1 LTAGSFCGVMVTM
14 QVSGL
19 SVPEINAALE
29 TSWLGRQVVYHSCV
43 GSTNDE
49 AKGLAEVGAPEG
61 TLVIAD
67 YQTAGRGRLDR
78 LWWSPPGSGL
88 LLSLIFRPTFLMPQQ
103 AQRVAMVCSLAVC
116 DAVAEVTGLAAAI
129 KWPNDVL
136 IEGRKV
142 GGLLTELGIAASRLD
157 HVVVGIGVNVNVEF
171 EGSGA
176 PALMAP
182 ATSLRAELGSKV
194 SRLTLLAA
202 LLRCVEARYE
212 RLRAGV
218 LPHDEWQS
226 RLVTLGQAVR
236 VAMPGRVLAGQ
247 AVGVD
252 ADGALLVRRP
262 DGETERVLAGD
273 VTLRIEG

>member
-1 LTAGSFCGVMVTM
+1 MTAASFCGVMVTM

-29 TSWLGRQVVYHSCV
+29 TSWLGQQGVYHSCV

-67 YQTAGRGRLDR
+67 YQTTGRGRLGR
-78 LWWSPPGSGL
+78 LWWSPPGSSL
-88 LLSLIFRPTFLMPQQ
+88 LLSLIFRPAFLMPHQ
-103 AQRVAMVCSLAVC
+103 AQRVAMICSLAVC
-116 DAVAEVTGLAAAI
+116 DAVAEVTGLAPAI

-176 PALMAP
+176 LALIAL
-182 ATSLRAELGSKV
+182 ATSLKAELGSEV
-194 SRLTLLAA
+194 SRLMLLAA

-226 RLVTLGQAVR
+226 LLVTLGQAVR
-236 VAMPGRVLAGQ
+236 VTMPGRVLAGR

-252 ADGALLVRRP
+252 ADGALLVRRS

-273 VTLRIEG
+273 VTLRSEG